1 MKICSSCKLH
11 EPRPKGRYCVP
22 CHAQYM
28 RQWRRTHEMSAEQ
41 RRKDTCRSYAHVYLR
56 RGKLV
61 RSDCV
66 SCGSVESQMHHP
78 DYSRPL
84 HVVWLCR
91 PCHLALHASEGQH
104 NASRGTFSAQFAQR
118 RLLVSSDG

>member
-1 MKICSSCKLH
+1 
-11 EPRPKGRYCVP
+11 
-22 CHAQYM
+22 
-28 RQWRRTHEMSAEQ
+28 MSEEQ

-61 RSDCV
+61 RKDCA
-66 SCGSVESQMHHP
+66 SCGSGETQMHHP

-91 PCHLALHASEGQH
+91 PCHLELHASEKQI
-104 NASRGTFSAQFAQR
+104 APRGAFSAGLARR
-118 RLLVSSDG
+118 RLLVPSDG